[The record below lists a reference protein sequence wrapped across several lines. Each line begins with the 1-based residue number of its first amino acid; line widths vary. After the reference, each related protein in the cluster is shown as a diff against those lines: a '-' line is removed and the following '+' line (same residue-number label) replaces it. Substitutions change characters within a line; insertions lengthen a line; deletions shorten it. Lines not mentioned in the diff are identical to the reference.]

1 MSTLISNPKS
11 SLFMKEGRRFLRFFD
26 SEEYDEQ
33 VPESDEKKKVPPPLF
48 QQPYPEEGPLIDL
61 IPPDEFTIGN
71 APFLGLVNSRQSR
84 RKYTPDSLTLEE
96 LSFLLWSTQG
106 VKQVLKSG
114 RGVKRVVPSA
124 GAKSPLETYL
134 VVNNVEGLE
143 PGLYRY
149 IAFSHQL
156 MYIKRIDNAEERIGK
171 LAFDQKFV
179 GTAPVIFCWTAVPYR
194 TEWRYTILSHKFI
207 AIDLGIVNQS
217 LYLAC
222 EAINLGTVAIGYYE
236 QNRFDELLGLNT
248 DDEFVVLIA
257 PVGRYSKEK
266 PLSAFF
272 KHPKKEVTP
281 DSFQKLEGKYKRK
294 SLVEFKVKDG
304 ELVIKIGDFVETLEP
319 YNDTEF
325 IAENSA
331 RALRFEFTEDGKPE
345 KVVVM
350 TAEDEEIE
358 LEYVE

>member
-1 MSTLISNPKS
+1 
-11 SLFMKEGRRFLRFFD
+11 MKEGRRFLQFFD

-33 VPESDEKKKVPPPLF
+33 VPESDEKKKIPPPPF
-48 QQPYPEEGPLIDL
+48 QRPYPEDVPLIDL
-61 IPPDEFTIGN
+61 VPADEFTIGN

-84 RKYTPDSLTLEE
+84 RKYTSDSLTLEE

-134 VVNNVEGLE
+134 VINNVEGLE
-143 PGLYRY
+143 HGLYRY
-149 IAFSHQL
+149 ISFSHQL
-156 MYIKRIDNAEERIGK
+156 MYIKSIEDAEERIGK

-236 QNRFDELLGLNT
+236 QNKFDELLGLST

-257 PVGRYSKEK
+257 PVGRYKKEK
-266 PLSAFF
+266 QLSAFF
-272 KHPKKEVTP
+272 KYPKKEVTP
-281 DSFQKLEGKYKRK
+281 DSLQRLEGKYKRK
-294 SLVEFKVKDG
+294 SLVEFVVKEG
-304 ELVIKIGDFVETLEP
+304 GLVIKIGDFEETLEP

-331 RALRFEFTEDGKPE
+331 KAIRFEFTEDGRPE
-345 KVVVM
+345 KVVAL
-350 TAEDEEIE
+350 TPDDEEIV
-358 LEYVE
+358 LEFVE